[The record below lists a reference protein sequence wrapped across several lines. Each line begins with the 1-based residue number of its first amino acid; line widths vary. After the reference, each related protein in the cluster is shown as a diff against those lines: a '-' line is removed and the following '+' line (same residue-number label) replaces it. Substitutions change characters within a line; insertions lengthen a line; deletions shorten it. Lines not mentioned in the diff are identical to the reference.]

1 METASQILVTTS
13 ECPRD
18 GVRYFGDSIRKGY
31 LCNSLPAGSIS
42 TWEDLTTH
50 FIAQFFSPGRTSKLR
65 NDILMFQQHQSDFLS
80 EAWTR
85 FKDLLQKVPHH
96 GIDLWLQALLEDL
109 ALYDNESLN
118 DLRDFAKTVKAI
130 SLPQD
135 VPNAS
140 DLVLMTL
147 CMENPK
153 QAFVNYASSR
163 TNEAREVETPKSKEP
178 EKALENKFKDLHLN
192 LPILEVEAHV
202 PIYEALLDK
211 YIESL
216 ELGKNR
222 SIFTQGEM
230 PEKMKDPG
238 LFILPYRL
246 GDSKPFDTLAD
257 LESCMNL
264 IPLNIFKMLK
274 IGLLEETEDVLGL
287 ADRTKSYPVGIVK
300 NVEVHVGKLKLVEDF
315 HVVDMD
321 KDPTCP
327 LLVGRG
333 FLGES

>member
-1 METASQILVTTS
+1 
-13 ECPRD
+13 
-18 GVRYFGDSIRKGY
+18 
-31 LCNSLPAGSIS
+31 
-42 TWEDLTTH
+42 
-50 FIAQFFSPGRTSKLR
+50 
-65 NDILMFQQHQSDFLS
+65 
-80 EAWTR
+80 
-85 FKDLLQKVPHH
+85 
-96 GIDLWLQALLEDL
+96 
-109 ALYDNESLN
+109 
-118 DLRDFAKTVKAI
+118 
-130 SLPQD
+130 
-135 VPNAS
+135 
-140 DLVLMTL
+140 
-147 CMENPK
+147 
-153 QAFVNYASSR
+153 
-163 TNEAREVETPKSKEP
+163 
-178 EKALENKFKDLHLN
+178 
-192 LPILEVEAHV
+192 
-202 PIYEALLDK
+202 
-211 YIESL
+211 
-216 ELGKNR
+216 
-222 SIFTQGEM
+222 M

-333 FLGES
+333 FLEPLVP